1 MKLYQQRQF
10 NNSSIF
16 EKMDSTQTIM
26 IYKAILAITGKM
38 LIAAQNK
45 EWDELVSLEQE
56 CGKLAQILIN
66 ENHQPILD
74 TELLQNKIKI
84 IHQIL
89 DDDAQ
94 IRAITESWMIRLQ
107 DILCANGKVRSLQRA
122 YLTTENT

>member
-1 MKLYQQRQF
+1 M
-10 NNSSIF
+10 
-16 EKMDSTQTIM
+16 IM
-26 IYKAILAITGKM
+26 IYKAILATTSKM

-45 EWDELVSLEQE
+45 EWDELVALEKE

-66 ENHQPILD
+66 ENPQPILD
-74 TELLQNKIKI
+74 PELLQNKIKI

-107 DILCANGKVRSLQRA
+107 DMLYANGKARCLQQA
-122 YLTTENT
+122 YQSTDHT